1 MGKLWRRAKQ
11 DEVAANGLQQVDLDT
26 LRLEKPAVIFLT
38 GFFTYDDTPQH
49 IRAAFKGINELTG
62 ATEQG
67 KQADTYVWSHAGLKE
82 IFNLAAYDAL
92 PRHRTSENG
101 YDLSRGVIMPLVAK
115 DFKMDAE
122 GNVTGTPLPLDDA
135 KKNLR
140 SVTFFAYS
148 AGTITAQE
156 CFNASVKM
164 MKSIGYS
171 DKDAREALHEVALI
185 SVGVMSRPG
194 AEKNRFTTLYL
205 EATNDRIVSMK
216 NRMWTPL
223 RAVFDWFAK
232 KLKIKTLSPHSAIIT
247 GPVKKK
253 DKETRMQDGK
263 PVQKEIKGMLPKWF
277 PFKSNHELPRYVTE
291 DEDVSPFARIVQFSL
306 GNAVARDKLLS
317 PLDLLPPPDGTPQ
330 AAADAYR
337 AKIANAVIKGTGK

>member
-11 DEVAANGLQQVDLDT
+11 DEVAAHGLQQVDLDT

-49 IRAAFKGINELTG
+49 IRAAFKGINELMN

-67 KQADTYVWSHAGLKE
+67 RQADTYVWSHAGLKE
-82 IFNLAAYDAL
+82 IFNLAAYEAF
-92 PRHRTSENG
+92 PAKRASENG

-115 DFKMDAE
+115 DFKMDAD
-122 GNVTGTPLPLDDA
+122 GNVTGTPLPPDEA
-135 KKNLR
+135 RRNLR
-140 SVTFFAYS
+140 NVTFFAYS

-156 CFNASVKM
+156 CFNASVRM
-164 MKSIGYS
+164 MKQVGYS
-171 DKDAREALHEVALI
+171 DKDARDVLHEVALV

-253 DKETRMQDGK
+253 DRETRMQDGK

-306 GNAVARDKLLS
+306 GNAVARDRLLP
-317 PLDLLPPPDGTPQ
+317 PLDLLPPPAGTPQ
-330 AAADAYR
+330 AEADAYR
-337 AKIANAVIKGTGK
+337 AKIATAVIKPN

>member
-1 MGKLWRRAKQ
+1 MGKLWRRAHDGEKT
-11 DEVAANGLQQVDLDT
+11 ASGLQQVDLDT

-49 IRAAFKGINELTG
+49 IRAAFKGINELTH

-67 KQADTYVWSHAGLKE
+67 KAAETYVWSHAGLKE
-82 IFNLAAYDAL
+82 IFNLAAYEAF
-92 PRHRTSENG
+92 PGKRASENG
-101 YDLSRGVIMPLVAK
+101 YDLSRGVIMPLVTK
-115 DFKMDAE
+115 DFKMDAQ
-122 GNVTGTPLPLDDA
+122 GNVTGTPLPLDEA

-140 SVTFFAYS
+140 NVTFFAYS

-164 MKSIGYS
+164 MKEVGYS
-171 DKDAREALHEVALI
+171 DKDVREALHEVALI

-223 RAVFDWFAK
+223 RSLFDWFAK
-232 KLKIKTLSPHSAIIT
+232 KLKIRTLSPNSAIIT
-247 GPVKKK
+247 GPVKKQ

-291 DEDVSPFARIVQFSL
+291 DEGVSPFARIVQFSL
-306 GNAVARDKLLS
+306 ANAVARDKLLS
-317 PLDLLPPPDGTPQ
+317 PLDLLPPPDGTLQ
-330 AAADAYR
+330 AEADAYR
-337 AKIANAVIKGTGK
+337 AKIAKAVIKPT

>member
-1 MGKLWRRAKQ
+1 MGKLWRRAGQ
-11 DEVAANGLQQVDLDT
+11 GEVAANGLQQVDLET

-38 GFFTYDDTPQH
+38 GFFTYDDAPQH
-49 IRAAFKGINELTG
+49 IRAAFKGINELTS

-67 KQADTYVWSHAGLKE
+67 RQADTYVWSHAGLKE
-82 IFNLAAYDAL
+82 IFNLAAYEAF
-92 PRHRTSENG
+92 PAKRASENG

-115 DFKMDAE
+115 DFKMDAQ
-122 GNVTGTPLPLDDA
+122 GNVTGAPLPLDEA

-140 SVTFFAYS
+140 HVTFFAYS

-164 MKSIGYS
+164 MKSVGYT
-171 DKDAREALHEVALI
+171 DKDARDVLHEVALV

-223 RAVFDWFAK
+223 RTLFDWFAK
-232 KLKIKTLSPHSAIIT
+232 KLKIRTLSPNSVIIT

-263 PVQKEIKGMLPKWF
+263 PVHKEIKGMLPKWF
-277 PFKSNHELPRYVTE
+277 PFKTNHELPRYVTE
-291 DEDVSPFARIVQFSL
+291 DEDVSPFARIVEYSL
-306 GNAVARDKLLS
+306 ANAITRERLLN
-317 PLDLLPPPDGTPQ
+317 PLDLLPPPAGTPP
-330 AAADAYR
+330 AEAEAYR
-337 AKIANAVIKGTGK
+337 SKIANAVSKSK

>member
-11 DEVAANGLQQVDLDT
+11 DEVAAHGLQQVDLDT

-49 IRAAFKGINELTG
+49 IRAAFKGINELTN

-67 KQADTYVWSHAGLKE
+67 RQADTYVWSHAGLKE
-82 IFNLAAYDAL
+82 IFNLAAYEAF
-92 PRHRTSENG
+92 PAKRASENG

-115 DFKMDAE
+115 DFKMDAD
-122 GNVTGTPLPLDDA
+122 GNVTGTPLPPDEA
-135 KKNLR
+135 RRNLR
-140 SVTFFAYS
+140 NVTFFAYS

-156 CFNASVKM
+156 CFNASVRM
-164 MKSIGYS
+164 MKQVGYS
-171 DKDAREALHEVALI
+171 DKDARDVLHEVALV

-253 DKETRMQDGK
+253 DRETRMQDGK

-306 GNAVARDKLLS
+306 GNAVARDRLLP
-317 PLDLLPPPDGTPQ
+317 PLDLLPPPAGTPQ
-330 AAADAYR
+330 AEADAYR
-337 AKIANAVIKGTGK
+337 AKIATAVIKPN